1 MLGGRVRLRQSRLG
15 YRVAI
20 DPVLLAA
27 SIAVKRGERILDMGG
42 GVGAASLCLLQR
54 CPDVSVVLWEIDP
67 AAAALATQN
76 AALNGFEARMSVD
89 IRPVGLR
96 AGHSDPE
103 FDQVMSNPPYH
114 GTRSSDTRATSR
126 ELATVEA
133 DLPLWIA
140 SAASVLRHRGK
151 LTLIFRADRLDALLA
166 ALTPKFGGIV
176 LCPLWPRQG
185 HAAKRVLVRAVKGSR
200 APLVLGPGL
209 VLHGDQGYTPSV
221 SSVLEAAAPLEF

>member
-1 MLGGRVRLRQSRLG
+1 MLGGRVRLRQSSVG

-27 SIAVKRGERILDMGG
+27 SIAVKPGERILDMGG

-76 AALNGFEARMSVD
+76 AALNGVEARMSVD
-89 IRPVGLR
+89 IRPVGR
-96 AGHSDPE
+96 SEPD

-114 GTRSSDTRATSR
+114 GAMSSDTRTTSR

-151 LTLIFRADRLDALLA
+151 LTLIFRADRLDVLLA

-176 LCPLWPRQG
+176 LCPLWPREG
-185 HAAKRVLVRAVKGSR
+185 EAAKRVLVRAVKGSR
-200 APLVLGPGL
+200 SPLVLGPGM
-209 VLHGDQGYTPSV
+209 VLHGHQGYTPRASL
-221 SSVLEAAAPLEF
+221 VLEGAAALEF